1 MCSLA
6 LRGVAGVRARDWLAE
21 GMVDEGV
28 TTGVDADP
36 AEGSVGPVLV
46 GLSGAALAVVGLAIT
61 FGGSG
66 FKFKRGGRPG
76 PSAGGTE
83 GLVPRVV
90 ELPPCMSISGS

>member
-36 AEGSVGPVLV
+36 AEGSTGPVRFG
-46 GLSGAALAVVGLAIT
+46 GLSGAAFADGLAMT
-61 FGGSG
+61 FEG

-76 PSAGGTE
+76 PSVGGTA
-83 GLVPRVV
+83 GVVLLVV